1 MSFPEI
7 DPISLLMEQGVIAAP
22 LLQAAHVRARAH
34 GETLNAALVQIG
46 ACTEVQMA
54 RAVAQAYGMRFEDLD
69 GFRSPPELVVLVP
82 EDLAQTHLMVPL
94 RMQGNRMVVAVA
106 DRPSPTVHAALTEA
120 AGLPVEYVVSA
131 RTQIWAILKTRDVSD
146 FDEVLAGRA
155 VAAADQPAMGQEQST
170 IRVLDRFITDAVRA
184 GATDIH
190 LRPDADG
197 VHVRFRLDGK
207 LRPTALLPLAEG
219 LELVSCLKLMAGL
232 DLSEAREMQEG
243 SAGVTVDERDCG
255 LRVSTLPGLHGDAV
269 FVRVVSHQVSTR
281 NLNTLGLRAE
291 HERRLRA
298 LLQAQQGIL
307 LVTGFPGS
315 GKSSTLYA
323 LLSAVNS
330 GQRNIISV
338 EDPVEVRLSGI
349 AQVGVDEASGATFP
363 KLLTAMMS
371 EGVDV
376 IGISDLRDEESVRLA
391 VTAAEQGGLV
401 IGAIHAPSATA
412 GLLRF
417 VRMSSSVPGAAAQV
431 NAVIA
436 QQLLG
441 RVCEHCAVADD
452 PDATVRQRLEQRF
465 GSLSGASFLRGAGCP
480 VCDNSGIIGTV
491 PVYEL
496 LLVDED
502 LRRLVVAGTSEE
514 EVRAQAVRAGFR
526 SLEQDAFARA
536 VQGLLPVDEVM
547 RVRGAASTP
556 APIVRPTASSASR
569 AAVVSGSQGAGDM
582 TRGEQTIRPATPG
595 SRTRAA
601 AEPVLRVRQQPAN
614 VGLLASL
621 HQRGWLAPVGWG
633 VGLAMAAG
641 LLLFAINNPIRFQP
655 AGSTSPKLATVRRPD
670 AATLGS
676 GGNRATSEGTV
687 ASTAPPGVDSGSL
700 PGRGPQGP
708 GSGDSQRAVSGTDP
722 RATPGSTG
730 GQQTGTASD
739 VGIGRSIAATGAAQP
754 GNSGQYRAATSPQG
768 RRPAAQPGAVFGIQG
783 DSPPSGATP
792 GDPAAMTPGGNA
804 SPVGVPPAGSVPGGK
819 RIVQSVPPSGFSVS
833 ILPSGEVNALAS
845 GGALRGGGRQG
856 AAAGRRRKTPQG
868 GVGRPGSPGYAGPG
882 YAGAV
887 NAELQAEL
895 AASRERERAL
905 RQTLAEQRALAGAY
919 RRLEAQIAE
928 VRRNSGSGT
937 VPANQPL
944 NQFGATVPTTVCAGG
959 GGSGGSTAPPS
970 APGADV
976 PQSGNPGGGGS
987 LDAQI
992 RAQVVIGSHG
1002 DFYFFERVPISLTI
1016 QNVGKSTA
1024 TIRFQPGERYDF
1036 EILRGNERVWSWM
1049 ESRGVTPASTPLV
1062 LRPKQKQVYRATW
1075 DQRDAD
1081 GEQVRPGWYTLRV
1094 TISAMDQWQ
1103 KKSGQPARM
1112 SISSRFQIV
1121 GPR

>member
-7 DPISLLMEQGVIAAP
+7 DPISLLMDQGVISAP
-22 LLQAAHVRARAH
+22 LLQAAHIRARAH
-34 GETLNAALVQIG
+34 GETLNAALVHIG

-54 RAVAQAYGMRFEDLD
+54 RAVAQAHGMRFEDLD
-69 GFRSPPELVVLVP
+69 GFRPLPELVVLVP
-82 EDLAQTHLMVPL
+82 EDLAQTHLVVPV

-106 DRPSPTVHAALTEA
+106 DLPSPTVRAALSEA
-120 AGLPVEYVVSA
+120 AGLPLEYVVSA
-131 RTQIWAILKTRDVSD
+131 AAQIRAILDSRDASD
-146 FDEVLAGRA
+146 FDEALVGRPMA
-155 VAAADQPAMGQEQST
+155 PAEQPAMMQELST
-170 IRVLDRFITDAVRA
+170 IRELDHLITDAVRA

-197 VHVRFRLDGK
+197 VHVRFRVDGK
-207 LRPTALLPLAEG
+207 LRPKALLPLAEG
-219 LELVSCLKLMAGL
+219 LELVSCLKVMAGL

-243 SAGVTVDERDCG
+243 SAGITVDERDCG

-269 FVRVVSHQVSTR
+269 FVRVVSHQVSAR
-281 NLNTLGLRAE
+281 NLDTLGLGGE
-291 HERRLRA
+291 YERRLRA

-323 LLSAVNS
+323 LLSAVND
-330 GQRNIISV
+330 GQREIVSV

-349 AQVGVDEASGATFP
+349 AQVGVDETAGATFP

-371 EGVDV
+371 EEVDV
-376 IGISDLRDEESVRLA
+376 IGVSDMRDEESVRLA
-391 VTAAEQGGLV
+391 VAAAERGELV
-401 IGAIHAPSATA
+401 IGAIHAPGAVA

-417 VRMSSSVPGAAAQV
+417 VRMSGSAPAAAAQV

-452 PDATVRQRLEQRF
+452 PEPTLRHRLEQRF
-465 GSLSGASFLRGAGCP
+465 GSLSGANFRRGAGCP

-496 LLVDED
+496 LLVDEG
-502 LRRLVVAGTSEE
+502 LRRLMGAGTSEE
-514 EVRAQAVRAGFR
+514 EVRAEAVRTGFR
-526 SLEQDAFARA
+526 TLEQDAFARA
-536 VQGLLPVDEVM
+536 VQGLVPVDEVM

-556 APIVRPTASSASR
+556 VPVVRPTAPSASR
-569 AAVVSGSQGAGDM
+569 AAVVGGSQGVREM
-582 TRGEQTIRPATPG
+582 TRGEQTVRPATPG
-595 SRTRAA
+595 TRARA
-601 AEPVLRVRQQPAN
+601 AGAEPVLRVRQQPAN

-621 HQRGWLAPVGWG
+621 RQRGWLAPAGWG

-641 LLLFAINNPIRFQP
+641 LLVFAINNPIRFQP
-655 AGSTSPKLATVRRPD
+655 AGSAPPKLAAAVRRPD
-670 AATLGS
+670 RATRGS
-676 GGNRATSEGTV
+676 GGNRRTSGRTV
-687 ASTAPPGVDSGSL
+687 ASTAPPGVDSESSS
-700 PGRGPQGP
+700 GRGPQDP
-708 GSGDSQRAVSGTDP
+708 GSGDSQPAASDTRP
-722 RATPGSTG
+722 RPNPGSTG
-730 GQQTGTASD
+730 GQQAGIAPGVGTE
-739 VGIGRSIAATGAAQP
+739 RTIAAAGAAQP
-754 GNSGQYRAATSPQG
+754 GTNRQDRAETSPQD
-768 RRPAAQPGAVFGIQG
+768 RRPAAQPDASFGIQG
-783 DSPPSGATP
+783 DSPPSGSAP
-792 GDPAAMTPGGNA
+792 RGPAAMSPGGNA
-804 SPVGVPPAGSVPGGK
+804 APPVPVPGGM
-819 RIVQSVPPSGFSVS
+819 RVAQSVPPGGIGVS
-833 ILPSGEVNALAS
+833 IIPSGEVNALAS
-845 GGALRGGGRQG
+845 GGVLRGGGRQG
-856 AAAGRRRKTPQG
+856 AGAAPPRRNAPQG
-868 GVGRPGSPGYAGPG
+868 GAARPGLPG

-887 NAELQAEL
+887 NAELLAEL
-895 AASRERERAL
+895 AASRERERVL
-905 RQTLAEQRALAGAY
+905 RQTIADQRALQRAY

-937 VPANQPL
+937 EPVNQPL
-944 NQFGATVPTTVCAGG
+944 NQFGSTSPITVFAGG
-959 GGSGGSTAPPS
+959 GGPGGTPPPS
-970 APGADV
+970 TPRDV
-976 PQSGNPGGGGS
+976 PPSGNPGGGGS
-987 LDAQI
+987 FEDQI

-1016 QNVGKSTA
+1016 QNIGKSTA

-1075 DQRDAD
+1075 DQKGPD
-1081 GEQVRPGWYTLRV
+1081 GEQVLPGWYTLRV

-1103 KKSGQPARM
+1103 KKGGQPARM